1 MTYICCKGV
10 LKKESNDFIYVTENL
25 RLKRSGHHT
34 TDSLKLT
41 GDDGVTDSDIWL
53 KIFLLDRE
61 GRDWDV
67 FQWGTLFQ
75 EDRFDLDEKNGM
87 KQYILS
93 NIVLTLLFWQT
104 LLNNCL

>member
-41 GDDGVTDSDIWL
+41 GDDRGNRQRHL
-53 KIFLLDRE
+53 AQNFLI
-61 GRDWDV
+61 G
-67 FQWGTLFQ
+67 
-75 EDRFDLDEKNGM
+75 
-87 KQYILS
+87 
-93 NIVLTLLFWQT
+93 
-104 LLNNCL
+104 